1 MMSDSATKV
10 DFVIIGAGI
19 AGASAAYWLAPH
31 GKVVIL
37 ERESH
42 PGVHSTGRSAALY
55 MASYGNAQVRAL
67 TLASKKFFDAPPQ
80 GFCAHPLLSPRGA
93 LMVAERGQEAALE
106 QHWAVLAQMNTGAR
120 RLTGA
125 QACQLSPA
133 LRPERIVDAL
143 IEPDAA
149 DMDVNAIHQGYLRGA
164 VARGGEVRVHS
175 ENVPCER

>member
-1 MMSDSATKV
+1 MSERSVTKV

-42 PGVHSTGRSAALY
+42 PGFHSTGRSAALY
-55 MASYGNAQVRAL
+55 MASYGSAQVRAL

-93 LMVAERGQEAALE
+93 LTQP
-106 QHWAVLAQMNTGAR
+106 VLGPTNSLGWPV
-120 RLTGA
+120 RLGLGCSLVDGLPCFLNLTRFSVIS
-125 QACQLSPA
+125 LSGP
-133 LRPERIVDAL
+133 
-143 IEPDAA
+143 
-149 DMDVNAIHQGYLRGA
+149 
-164 VARGGEVRVHS
+164 
-175 ENVPCER
+175 